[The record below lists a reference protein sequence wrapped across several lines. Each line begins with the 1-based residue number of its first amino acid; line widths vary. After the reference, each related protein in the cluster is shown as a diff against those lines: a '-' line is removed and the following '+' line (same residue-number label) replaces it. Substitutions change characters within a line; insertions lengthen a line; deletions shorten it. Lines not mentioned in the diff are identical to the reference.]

1 MASGE
6 CKGQRVLGLPRGRP
20 KALGAREGLR
30 RLAAIKQELGQCR
43 LWMRSPR
50 VALGRLAKAHDQFEE
65 LMYSGDI
72 ERGRCLSI
80 LLELSSLQIDAASVV
95 QDADQINLGL
105 TWAQEVMDSEDSAA
119 EDRHLAAFNV
129 ANGLTDIHYM
139 GWTKHRAQPATNAS
153 LKRAPFRLA
162 ERQTLR
168 RTRSLNATAAN
179 SPHLDGR
186 GRSTALCN
194 LGNSL
199 DESGRWVEAYQCYA
213 DALEADPTN
222 GNAAGNAAEL
232 LRRRIIRGQGLLG
245 HYGAVYDK
253 YVRKAHEL
261 RDHTVAIAGEAT
273 ARRWDAL
280 ELTESPGHISHEGNA
295 YNEYQ
300 QWIKEHRL
308 ALALAVEGM
317 GSDEPRW
324 DSASLGGIRVRAG
337 EPDPPLIF
345 SSMNVLKAEF
355 LTVRRLAF
363 HGETM
368 LMDSLYSQHPEDT
381 GSYADTLDYSL
392 YGEPPAML
400 ILAQR
405 ASLDLL
411 DKIAVAA
418 NEHFRTGLNPDQI
431 SFRNYWFD
439 RGSGAVRPKLPKP
452 VDGHGMA
459 IALAELSY
467 DIGPEGLYPAAQTL
481 RNAGTHRLVH
491 LTHGHPTGVTE
502 GTHSTVDY
510 CDLIHA
516 CHESLRVARSAF
528 IYLIDLI
535 GEGELAHG
543 SESLISLP
551 LPNQI

>member
-1 MASGE
+1 M
-6 CKGQRVLGLPRGRP
+6 
-20 KALGAREGLR
+20 
-30 RLAAIKQELGQCR
+30 
-43 LWMRSPR
+43 
-50 VALGRLAKAHDQFEE
+50 GRLVKAHSQFEE
-65 LMYSGDI
+65 LIASGSLDHA
-72 ERGRCLSI
+72 RCLHV
-80 LLELSSLQIDAASVV
+80 LYELSSLQIDAASTAEDV
-95 QDADQINLGL
+95 DQLRLGL
-105 TWAQEVMDSEDSAA
+105 AWAQAVMDDESAAAEDKDSAA
-119 EDRHLAAFNV
+119 FNI
-129 ANGLTDIHYM
+129 ANGLTEIHYI
-139 GWTKHRAQPATNAS
+139 GWTKHRALPVTNAS

-162 ERQTLR
+162 ERETLR
-168 RTRSLNATAAN
+168 LTRRLNATAAT
-179 SPHLDGR
+179 SEHLEGR
-186 GRSTALCN
+186 RRSTALCN

-232 LRRRIIRGQGLLG
+232 LRRRIVRGQGLLG
-245 HYGAVYDK
+245 HYGAVYDQ
-253 YVRKAHEL
+253 YVRRAHQL

-273 ARRWDAL
+273 ARRWDEL
-280 ELTESPGHISHEGNA
+280 ELTESLGHTSHEGDGLD
-295 YNEYQ
+295 EYQ

-308 ALALAVEGM
+308 ALALAVEGL

-324 DSASLGGIRVRAG
+324 DSASLGGVQVKVG

-363 HGETM
+363 RGETM
-368 LMDSLYSQHPEDT
+368 LLESLFSQHPDDT

-418 NEHFRTGLNPDQI
+418 NEHFGTGLSPEQV
-431 SFRNYWFD
+431 SFRGYWFD
-439 RGSGAVRPKLPKP
+439 RGSGALRPKLPKP
-452 VDGHGMA
+452 VAGHGMA

-467 DIGPEGLYPAAQTL
+467 DMDPEGLYPAAQTL

-491 LTHGHPTGVTE
+491 LTHGVPTGVTE

-510 CDLIHA
+510 WELIHA

-535 GEGELAHG
+535 GEAEAEHQSSNL
-543 SESLISLP
+543 LSLP
-551 LPNQI
+551 LPNQL